1 MTVHELRK
9 KGYKVR
15 VIHVREDVYKLL
27 KEYVEESYSYR
38 YFLTYL
44 GKSATGGK
52 TVVEIAKERG
62 FAASTIESHLAHY
75 VGLGELDVKQFLNE
89 EKLKKII
96 EYFNSVENKGFGEA
110 KNHFGDDVS
119 YSELRMGLSY
129 LESMK

>member
-27 KEYVEESYSYR
+27 KEEVEESYSYR

-52 TVVEIAKERG
+52 TVVEISTPDDQNVFGISYCHPKENYNKKEG
-62 FAASTIESHLAHY
+62 VKYALEKALQKISH
-75 VGLGELDVKQFLNE
+75 V
-89 EKLKKII
+89 
-96 EYFNSVENKGFGEA
+96 
-110 KNHFGDDVS
+110 
-119 YSELRMGLSY
+119 
-129 LESMK
+129 